1 MIEAPYW
8 LAHNTVSKE
17 MINQLIANLAKNYN
31 WIRTQSI
38 MRRDTQTLSQLLIRK
53 AKEPIIHRT

>member
-8 LAHNTVSKE
+8 LAHNKVSKE
-17 MINQLIANLAKNYN
+17 MINQEIANLGKDYKTTP
-31 WIRTQSI
+31 TQSI
-38 MRRDTQTLSQLLIRK
+38 MTGDTQTLSQLLIGK